1 MKRTMRW
8 AACAALL
15 LAGAGSVSAQNLR
28 LQPVG
33 EVVRTGGERIYSI
46 PSPTLV
52 VELTVQKE
60 TVVTG
65 PYARFAQKYF
75 GVIAP
80 LADKENYTIVAAAV
94 RAEDTG
100 RPALRR
106 ETAADDRPAP
116 APADRPRPQ
125 EERGALSR
133 LQPDRMSME
142 SQSLESAAQKAAEAI
157 FYMRSRRAELVLG
170 DYAETVYG
178 AGLQTAVER
187 IDRMEREY
195 LELFFGT
202 QRTETYW
209 VTFRVVPD
217 AATTT
222 SVVCRFR
229 PDAGVLPNDDLSG
242 EPVLLECRP
251 QGVAAQAYPTD
262 PKAGKIKGGREYAVP
277 DLTDCRVS
285 YGREVLCNVV
295 EPIYQYGVKTVVAPE
310 DKSF

>member
-1 MKRTMRW
+1 MKRTMKW

-46 PSPTLV
+46 PSTTLV
-52 VELTVQKE
+52 VELMVQKE

-195 LELFFGT
+195 VKVA
-202 QRTETYW
+202 YAD
-209 VTFRVVPD
+209 VPYL
-217 AATTT
+217 
-222 SVVCRFR
+222 VQ
-229 PDAGVLPNDDLSG
+229 AGVDFHVLQALFWNDSAWC
-242 EPVLLECRP
+242 PMQQRP
-251 QGVAAQAYPTD
+251 RRWCAVSVRMRAYCPTMTSPASPCCWSAARR
-262 PKAGKIKGGREYAVP
+262 G
-277 DLTDCRVS
+277 
-285 YGREVLCNVV
+285 
-295 EPIYQYGVKTVVAPE
+295 
-310 DKSF
+310 